1 MTGFA
6 ISFQGDK
13 AVAEYR
19 ELATIVERHDFQ
31 TVSVYQDLFFQP
43 PWPALLQFAE
53 ITARA
58 LVGPAVVNPYLSH
71 PVLVAGHLAMLDEV
85 SRGRAYLGVGRGA
98 FFDAIDVAQPRP
110 LAAIRE
116 TVAMVQRFLTGD
128 REPYEG
134 DIFRASADAYL
145 RFPIPNRTLP
155 VLIGGWGPKTLA
167 LGGEIADMVKVG
179 GCANPDSASVFRDYI
194 QKGAEKA
201 GRDAASIR
209 LVYGAVTVVDRDAR
223 IAETVA
229 RRNVAMY
236 VGVAGRL
243 DPAYSVPEDEM
254 SAIETALARGDEDA
268 AAAAISPETL
278 VRFCTF
284 GTPRDIIQHMEKLF
298 DAGVDTFEFGTPHG
312 VNEGDAISLLG
323 EEVLPYFEV

>member
-1 MTGFA
+1 MARFA
-6 ISFQGDK
+6 ISFQSDK
-13 AVAEYR
+13 TIAEYR
-19 ELATIVERHDFQ
+19 ELAAIVERYDFQ

-53 ITARA
+53 LTYGA
-58 LVGPAVVNPYLSH
+58 LVGPCVVNPYLSH

-98 FFDAIDVAQPRP
+98 FFEAIGVSQPRP
-110 LAAIRE
+110 VEAIRE
-116 TVAMVQRFLTGD
+116 TVELVQRFLTGD
-128 REPYEG
+128 REPYDG

-145 RFPIPNRTLP
+145 RFPIPNRALP

-167 LGGEIADMVKVG
+167 LAGEIADMVKVG
-179 GCANPDSASVFRDYI
+179 GCANPESASVFRDYVRV
-194 QKGAEKA
+194 GAERA

-243 DPAYSVPEDEM
+243 DPAYSVPEEEM
-254 SAIETALARGDEDA
+254 TAIETALARGDEVA
-268 AAAAISPETL
+268 AAAAISRETL
-278 VRFCTF
+278 GRFCTY
-284 GTPRDIIQHMEKLF
+284 GTPRDIIEHMERLF
-298 DAGVDTFEFGTPHG
+298 DAGVDTFELGTPHG
-312 VNEGDAISLLG
+312 VNEGDAIRLLG
-323 EEVLPYFEV
+323 EEVLPYFRA

>member
-1 MTGFA
+1 MARFA
-6 ISFQGDK
+6 ISFQSDK
-13 AVAEYR
+13 SIAEYR
-19 ELATIVERHDFQ
+19 ELAAMVERYDFH

-43 PWPALLQFAE
+43 PWPALLQFGE
-53 ITARA
+53 LTSKA

-71 PVLVAGHLAMLDEV
+71 PVLIAGQLAMLDEV

-98 FFDAIDVAQPRP
+98 FFETIGVSQPRP
-110 LAAIRE
+110 LEAIRE
-116 TVAMVQRFLTGD
+116 TVELVQRFLTGD
-128 REPYEG
+128 REPYQG
-134 DIFRASADAYL
+134 DIFRASAEAYL
-145 RFPIPNRTLP
+145 RFPIPNRALP

-179 GCANPDSASVFRDYI
+179 GCANPESAPVFRDYVRV
-194 QKGAEKA
+194 GAEIA
-201 GRDAASIR
+201 GRDPASIR

-254 SAIETALARGDEDA
+254 TAIEAALAHGDEDA

-278 VRFCTF
+278 GRFSTF
-284 GTPRDIIQHMEKLF
+284 GTPSDIIKQMERLF
-298 DAGVDTFEFGTPHG
+298 DAGVDTFELGTPHG
-312 VNEGDAISLLG
+312 VNEGEAIRLLG